1 MTKNAIIISIAWLLL
16 ISALFTWS
24 YSTERE
30 NHRQMALR
38 TARAFFSQ
46 IVLDRA
52 WNASHGGVYVPIT
65 EKTRPNQ
72 YLNDP
77 NRDLL
82 TDKGVKLTKIN
93 PAFMTRQIA
102 EIARKQKGVQFHIT
116 SLQPIRPEN
125 KATTWEAEWL
135 KAFQQGATER
145 GRFVRQ
151 GRKIQFQYMAPLM
164 VEKSCLSCHAA
175 QGYKEGDIRGG
186 ISVTLPF
193 LSRPHYT
200 GLLVG
205 YGSAAVAGVIL
216 IVISSFLLERKNR
229 SLQMSNNALMQEI
242 DQRVAH
248 QKEQAKLIDDLRRAS
263 EKVKTLEGILPLCS
277 YCRKIRKPDGDQL
290 KADDW
295 LDFEEYLGRTT
306 SAECSHSICPECL
319 KKHFPD
325 VL

>member
-1 MTKNAIIISIAWLLL
+1 
-16 ISALFTWS
+16 
-24 YSTERE
+24 
-30 NHRQMALR
+30 MALR

-65 EKTRPNQ
+65 EKTRPNP
-72 YLNDP
+72 YLRDP
-77 NRDLL
+77 NRDLS
-82 TDKGVKLTKIN
+82 TDKGLKLTKIN

-102 EIARKQKGVQFHIT
+102 EIATEQNGVQFHIT

-125 KATTWEAEWL
+125 EATTWEAEWL
-135 KAFQQGATER
+135 NAFQQGAIER

-151 GRKIQFQYMAPLM
+151 GRKIQFQYMAPLR
-164 VEKSCLSCHAA
+164 VKNSCLSCHAA

-193 LSRPHYT
+193 LSRPSYT

-205 YGSAAVAGVIL
+205 YGSAATAGLIL

-229 SLQMSNNALMQEI
+229 SLQVSNNALLQEI
-242 DQRVAH
+242 DQRVAQ
-248 QKEQAKLIDDLRRAS
+248 QKEQEKLIDELRRTS
-263 EKVKTLEGILPLCS
+263 EQVKTLEGILPLCS
-277 YCRKIRKPDGDQL
+277 YCRKIRKPDGDRQ

-295 LDFEEYLGRTT
+295 LDFEEYVDRTT
-306 SAECSHSICPECL
+306 QAEWSHSICPECL

-325 VL
+325 V